1 MITLFYSNKSF
12 IKLEKDILYI
22 NIEFINNNNIELIT
36 ILEYLKNIFLLT
48 KENNNKYFF
57 HINIINIYVLNKKSI
72 NIILLVLNEL
82 KNILIS
88 NLHSTCLIIK
98 SNYLLTII
106 KPILN
111 EYDNCR
117 PFKICNNTEEAMQFF
132 KLNKLN

>member
-1 MITLFYSNKSF
+1 MITLFYSDKSF

-22 NIEFINNNNIELIT
+22 NIEFINNNIKLIT

-48 KENNNKYFF
+48 KENNNKYFL
-57 HINIINIYVLNKKSI
+57 HINLINIHVLNKDYI
-72 NIILLVLNEL
+72 NTILLVLNEL
-82 KNILIS
+82 KDILIS

-98 SNYLLTII
+98 SDYLLAII

-117 PFKICNNTEEAMQFF
+117 PFKICRNEQETKQFF

>member
-22 NIEFINNNNIELIT
+22 NIEFLNNIELIT
-36 ILEYLKNIFLLT
+36 LLEYLKNIFLLT
-48 KENNNKYFF
+48 KENHNKYFLQINL
-57 HINIINIYVLNKKSI
+57 ININVLNKKYI
-72 NIILLVLNEL
+72 NIILSILNEL
-82 KNILIS
+82 KDILI
-88 NLHSTCLIIK
+88 NHLHSTCLIIK
-98 SNYLLTII
+98 SDYLLTII

-117 PFKICNNTEEAMQFF
+117 PFKICENEQETKQFF